1 MRKNIQK
8 MKKYFM
14 TTLFMLVVFLVLVT
28 VNVRYTEKPI
38 GYINVHNNG
47 RGMGYVEC

>member
-8 MKKYFM
+8 MKKQFM
-14 TTLFMLVVFLVLVT
+14 TALFMLVVFLVLVT

-38 GYINVHNNG
+38 GYINVYNNG
-47 RGMGYVEC
+47 RGMGYMEC

>member
-14 TTLFMLVVFLVLVT
+14 KTLFMLVVFLVLVT
-28 VNVRYTEKPI
+28 VNVGYTEKPMV
-38 GYINVHNNG
+38 YINVHNNG
-47 RGMGYVEC
+47 RGMGYMEC